1 MAAKVKKTFDAD
13 AYYKAMA
20 AEKAKVLPLK
30 DALEVTARQRA
41 EDEAAGFAPEPA
53 EESPEAGSEA

>member
-1 MAAKVKKTFDAD
+1 MAAKPKKNFDAD

-20 AEKAKVLPLK
+20 EEKAKVIPLK

-41 EDEAAGFAPEPA
+41 EDEAAGITIDPDPEPTPA
-53 EESPEAGSEA
+53 P